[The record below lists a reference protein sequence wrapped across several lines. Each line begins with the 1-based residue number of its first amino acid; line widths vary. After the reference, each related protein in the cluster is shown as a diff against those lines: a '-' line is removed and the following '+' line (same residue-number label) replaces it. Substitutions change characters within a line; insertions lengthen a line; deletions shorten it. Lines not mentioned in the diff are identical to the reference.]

1 MLEVL
6 HNIRK
11 KTGEKLTS
19 GLSDDT
25 VRKFLQVDPRLGY
38 AIKQAGEIFKGIQSD
53 FDGML
58 LKSEKEQIA
67 GIQENFI
74 NFYADNAINPYVA
87 LAAKGPWI
95 ISSCGAVIYDT
106 GGYGMLGFGHSPDF
120 ISDALSHEAVMANIM
135 TANFE
140 QLRFAQ
146 CLKQEI
152 GQRRKGGLRHPFS
165 HFIAMNSGSEA
176 MTVAARISDINALKL
191 TSPGARY
198 AGRKIKF
205 LALRG
210 GFHGRT
216 ERPAQASDSSRQAY
230 SQHLATFRGLDNVVF
245 IEPNDIKGLEKAFLD
260 ADRESVF
267 FEIMFM
273 EPVMGEG
280 NPGLAATPEFFRK
293 ARELTSKMG
302 TLLIVDSIQAGI
314 RAHGYLSICDYPG
327 FEDIEGPD
335 MESYSKALNAGQYP
349 LSVLAIRAEVAS
361 FYAKGVYGNTMTS
374 NPRALSVACA
384 VLERLSEG
392 LRMNIRERGVEFVS
406 KLKRL
411 QVEFPDVV
419 TGVQGTGLLVSCEI
433 NRAHFDVVGWEGI
446 ETTMRKQGV
455 GVIHGGIN
463 SLRFTP
469 PFDISSAEIDLV
481 VEGVRM
487 AIKTTKRK
495 SL

>member
-1 MLEVL
+1 MLEIL
-6 HNIRK
+6 HNMRK
-11 KTGEKLTS
+11 KSGEKLTL
-19 GLSDDT
+19 GLSDDVI
-25 VRKFLQVDPRLGY
+25 VRFLQVDPRLGY
-38 AIKQAGEIFKGIQSD
+38 AIKQAGENFERLQQD
-53 FDGML
+53 FSSML
-58 LKSEKEQIA
+58 KKSEKEQIA

-95 ISSCGAVIYDT
+95 VSTCGAVIYDT

-120 ISDALSHEAVMANIM
+120 ITDALAHDAVMANIM

-140 QLRFAQ
+140 QFRFVQSLR
-146 CLKQEI
+146 QEI
-152 GQRRKGGLRHPFS
+152 GRQRKGSLRHPFS

-191 TSPGARY
+191 TSPGGRH
-198 AGRKIKF
+198 AGRRIKF

-230 SQHLATFRGLDNVVF
+230 AQHLATFKGLDNVVF
-245 IEPNDIKGLEKAFLD
+245 IEPNDLAGLEKAFSD
-260 ADRESVF
+260 ADRDSVF

-280 NPGLAATPEFFRK
+280 NPGLAATPQFFSR
-293 ARELTSKMG
+293 ARELTKKMG

-314 RAHGYLSICDYPG
+314 RAHGCLSVCDYPG
-327 FEDIEGPD
+327 FEEIEGPD

-349 LSVLAIRAEVAS
+349 LSVLAIRPSVAS
-361 FYAKGVYGNTMTS
+361 LYAKGVYGNTMTG
-374 NPRALSVACA
+374 NPRALSVACS
-384 VLERLSEG
+384 VLEHLTAGIRI
-392 LRMNIRERGVEFVS
+392 NIRERGVEFVS
-406 KLKRL
+406 KLRQL
-411 QVEFPDVV
+411 QGEFPEVI

-433 NRAHFDVVGWEGI
+433 ERTLFDVVGWEGI

-481 VEGVRM
+481 VDGVRK

-495 SL
+495 V